1 MRLFRISILAS
12 AFLLLLGGCA
22 TPGEKEA
29 EEDAAAQRGTFAEED
44 GKVRHSVPNRTVAL
58 LWDRA
63 EEARTQ
69 GRLEDAIASLER
81 ALRLT
86 PEDPV
91 LWSRVA
97 ELRLL
102 QGRFAVAENLAAKSN
117 SLAGEQRLL
126 RYRNWLL
133 IAEARKR
140 RGDTEGA
147 EAARVEAERYNGS

>member
-1 MRLFRISILAS
+1 MTRLRLA
-12 AFLLLLGGCA
+12 ALVLPALLAVGGCA
-22 TPGEKEA
+22 TPGDGAEKE
-29 EEDAAAQRGTFAEED
+29 EEITSRGTISED
-44 GKVRHSVPNRTVAL
+44 DGTIRHSVPNRTVAL
-58 LWDRA
+58 LWERA
-63 EEARTQ
+63 EQAREQ
-69 GRLEDAIASLER
+69 GRVEDAIASLER

-86 PEDPV
+86 PDDPV

-97 ELRLL
+97 ELRLR

-117 SLAGEQRLL
+117 ALAGEQRLL

-147 EAARVEAERYNGS
+147 DKARAEAQRYNGT

>member
-1 MRLFRISILAS
+1 MTRFRNPAVAIVVALILGA
-12 AFLLLLGGCA
+12 CA
-22 TPGEKEA
+22 GTPQRADEEA
-29 EEDAAAQRGTFAEED
+29 AEARHGTIVEED
-44 GKVRHSVPNRTVAL
+44 GTVRHSVPNRTVAL

-63 EEARTQ
+63 EQARQ
-69 GRLEDAIASLER
+69 EGRLEDAIASLER

-86 PEDPV
+86 PDDPI

-97 ELRLL
+97 ELRLR

-117 SLAGEQRLL
+117 ALAGEQRLL

-140 RGDTEGA
+140 RGDVAGA
-147 EAARVEAERYNGS
+147 EKARAEAERYNGS

>member
-1 MRLFRISILAS
+1 MTRLRFS
-12 AFLLLLGGCA
+12 AIALFLLFAIGGCA
-22 TPGEKEA
+22 TPGEKVGEEPAA
-29 EEDAAAQRGTFAEED
+29 ERGTIVEED

-63 EEARTQ
+63 EQAREQ

-86 PEDPV
+86 PQDPV

-97 ELRLL
+97 ELRLR

-117 SLAGEQRLL
+117 ALAGEQRLL

-133 IAEARKR
+133 IAEARKQ
-140 RGDTEGA
+140 RGDAEGA
-147 EAARVEAERYNGS
+147 EQARGEAERYNGS